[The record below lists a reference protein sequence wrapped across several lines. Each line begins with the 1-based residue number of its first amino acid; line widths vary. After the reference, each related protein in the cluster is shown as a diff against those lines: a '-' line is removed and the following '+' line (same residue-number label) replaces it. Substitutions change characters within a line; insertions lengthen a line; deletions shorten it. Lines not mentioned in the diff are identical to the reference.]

1 MQSLGARVLA
11 PNQEDPQD
19 VERVWVLHPETI
31 PPGVAIVDKWMR
43 IEVEGLVAMLKS
55 EAKAAEETT
64 AVARVG

>member
-1 MQSLGARVLA
+1 
-11 PNQEDPQD
+11 
-19 VERVWVLHPETI
+19 
-31 PPGVAIVDKWMR
+31 MR